1 MAVKLDRKNFMITDK
16 KNETL
21 MKKKGDINGLNFK
34 IRDLENCTVE
44 KRWLIECE
52 IRPKIYKESK

>member
-34 IRDLENCTVE
+34 IRDLENCTVY
-44 KRWLIECE
+44 LLDHTNGVFNF
-52 IRPKIYKESK
+52 